1 MRFTI
6 SDHGDQGLDK
16 LSKFFVTVHAPEFD
30 ASLSVFLPVP
40 FSYACS
46 RVERR
51 SVAARDLSLFVCC
64 CFALVAI
71 RLLFC

>member
-1 MRFTI
+1 MRFAGYRRGRT
-6 SDHGDQGLDK
+6 SVYVR
-16 LSKFFVTVHAPEFD
+16 VTVHAPEFD